1 MTEKISKTKK
11 RKAHLLL
18 YFYMILIL
26 LLVTTVSTYTWFSL
40 SKTPRVSDMSIYISV
55 MNGLEFSLTPDGDD
69 WEKQL
74 SFADMV
80 SETPILR
87 PVTWS
92 DANNR
97 FFAAVYGMDGRQNGE
112 WMPLSDER
120 NANRSDDDGYYC
132 IATFYA
138 TSDDTMKV
146 SLTPAVE
153 VTEGKQGAGTYLV
166 GTPLWNDETISHDN
180 GGKGAENALRIGIQ
194 ITRLRPSGFPTG
206 EPPMFYIYEPN
217 ADRHNDGSWGLVN
230 TPSIDGTETL
240 ISPDRIIAQTASDW
254 AEADPIQQNVQ
265 MYSLG
270 EFISDPYL
278 FLIHEDETVMIRLYL
293 WLEGQDVDCVNA
305 IADAKITAN
314 IQFLAVS
321 DNESGWEP
329 VDPEEDDDKD
339 DKDDKDDDEEND
351 EEFDNENND

>member
-1 MTEKISKTKK
+1 MTEKVRKTKK
-11 RKAHLLL
+11 GKAHLLL

-40 SKTPRVSDMSIYISV
+40 SKTPRVSNMSIYISV
-55 MNGLEFSLTPDGDD
+55 MNGLEFSLTPDGNDRG
-69 WEKQL
+69 KQL
-74 SFADMV
+74 AFVDMV
-80 SETPILR
+80 DETSPLR

-92 DANNR
+92 DAQHR
-97 FFAAVYGMDGRQNGE
+97 FFAAEYGMDGRHSGE

-166 GTPLWNDETISHDN
+166 GTPLWNDDTISHDN
-180 GGKGAENALRIGIQ
+180 GGKGAENALRVGIQ
-194 ITRLRPSGFPTG
+194 ITRLDMFGFPAD
-206 EPPMFYIYEPN
+206 EPPLFYVYEPN

-230 TPSIDGTETL
+230 TPSIDGTDTL
-240 ISPDRIIAQTASDW
+240 VPPDKIITQTASDW
-254 AEADPIQQNVQ
+254 AENDPIQQNVL

-270 EFISDPYL
+270 DFVGDTYL
-278 FLIHEDETVMIRLYL
+278 FTIHEDEMVMIRLYL
-293 WLEGQDVDCVNA
+293 WLEGQDVDCTNA

-321 DNESGWEP
+321 DDESGWDP
-329 VDPEEDDDKD
+329 VYPEVDDNFD
-339 DKDDKDDDEEND
+339 DSADDSADDSVDNSVDNSDEN
-351 EEFDNENND
+351 